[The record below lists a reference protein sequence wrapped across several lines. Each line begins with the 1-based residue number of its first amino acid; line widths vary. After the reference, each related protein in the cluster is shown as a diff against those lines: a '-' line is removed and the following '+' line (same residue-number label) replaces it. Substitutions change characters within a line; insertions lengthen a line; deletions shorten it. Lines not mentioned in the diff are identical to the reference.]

1 MIIEHDTPIAFDTEN
16 AKSGRKLKSASI
28 GSFTHPEGK
37 TPKATRFV
45 GMSDRMFQMLSIW
58 CDARVEGWV
67 FPSRSKSGHLES
79 IAKGFQA
86 ARKNAKLDPRIVPYS
101 ARHTYGTFTMAAT
114 GNVFAVSK
122 SMGHADIKSMAPY
135 QHQDVHA
142 LNDAINE
149 RNRERGA
156 DLPD

>member
-1 MIIEHDTPIAFDTEN
+1 MIIKHDTPIAFDTEN

-45 GMSDRMFQMLSIW
+45 GMSDRM
-58 CDARVEGWV
+58 
-67 FPSRSKSGHLES
+67 
-79 IAKGFQA
+79 
-86 ARKNAKLDPRIVPYS
+86 AKLDPRIVPYS
-101 ARHTYGTFTMAAT
+101 ARHTHGTFTMAAT

-122 SMGHADIKSMAPY
+122 SMGHANIKSMAPY
-135 QHQDVHA
+135 QHQDIHP

-149 RNRERGA
+149 RNRERGP

>member
-1 MIIEHDTPIAFDTEN
+1 
-16 AKSGRKLKSASI
+16 
-28 GSFTHPEGK
+28 
-37 TPKATRFV
+37 
-45 GMSDRMFQMLSIW
+45 MSQMLSIW

-67 FPSRSKSGHLES
+67 FPSLSKSGHLES

-135 QHQDVHA
+135 QHQDIHA